1 MQPTDIPAKQKNG
14 KEIFTDSNAW
24 EQLCFLALKHLLE
37 EQAKGFPETRHTMPF
52 PKDTFQVE
60 HDFQEGDVFQRAL
73 IADTLLDINPILGGS
88 LTGIIKAE
96 SEYLLQTR
104 RTTGIGGW
112 AYFPGLKELPTDAD
126 DLAQVMQVFIR
137 YGFTKAFPYFDE
149 PLEILLNEQANS
161 DAWETWI
168 LPNASK
174 TDEQELQT
182 LWINKAWGTGSD
194 PEVVANLIYALV
206 LFDKQR
212 FAKDINRGIQF
223 LLDNH
228 EGQYRWKSTWYY
240 GNYYGTYVAVRALCA
255 ANADKSV
262 IEGVIN
268 FIEKS
273 RLHNGSWGLEGKD
286 GDALQTALA
295 LLALSI
301 AKKHLEHSLDKY
313 WLTISY
319 DYLQQTYTTQNGWPS
334 EPFIQMPMG
343 RPIGFVHTI
352 LTYESAAITNNYVAK
367 AALHIS
373 QNHIL

>member
-1 MQPTDIPAKQKNG
+1 
-14 KEIFTDSNAW
+14 
-24 EQLCFLALKHLLE
+24 
-37 EQAKGFPETRHTMPF
+37 
-52 PKDTFQVE
+52 
-60 HDFQEGDVFQRAL
+60 
-73 IADTLLDINPILGGS
+73 
-88 LTGIIKAE
+88 
-96 SEYLLQTR
+96 
-104 RTTGIGGW
+104 
-112 AYFPGLKELPTDAD
+112 
-126 DLAQVMQVFIR
+126 MQVFIR
-137 YGFTKAFPYFDE
+137 YGFTKAYPYFEE
-149 PLEILLNEQANS
+149 PLEVLLNEQANN

-168 LPNASK
+168 LPNANKS
-174 TDEQELQT
+174 DEQELQT

-194 PEVVANLIYALV
+194 PEVIANLIYALV

-212 FAKDINRGIQF
+212 FANDINRGIQF

-255 ANADKSV
+255 ANANKSV

-273 RLHNGSWGLEGKD
+273 RLPNGSWALEGKD